1 MSANLQNSSVAT
13 GLEKVSFHPQQRTR
27 WLGSIKDSMEMK
39 LGKLW
44 KRVRDREA
52 WHAAVHRFTKDQTQL
67 SD

>member
-13 GLEKVSFHPQQRTR
+13 DPQQRMR
-27 WLGSIKDSMEMK
+27 WLDSIKDSMDMK

-52 WHAAVHRFTKDQTQL
+52 WHAAVHGFTKDQTQL

>member
-13 GLEKVSFHPQQRTR
+13 DPQQRMR
-27 WLGSIKDSMEMK
+27 WLDSIKDSMDMK
-39 LGKLW
+39 PGKLW

-52 WHAAVHRFTKDQTQL
+52 WHAAVHGFTKDQTQL